1 MKRKILVVALVITIT
16 IMMAVLAISLES
28 AAAQEPED
36 SSAYGLNVYD
46 SCEEARD
53 AGEPEVKS
61 GPNSIGYW
69 KDTVRLV
76 GNSDGDD
83 YVCERIG
90 TVSDVKEKE
99 TEAGS
104 EEQRRDSESSSV
116 DTPGETQDTTEGESS
131 TDELEDDGDG
141 RDAGSGTLGTRDT
154 TEVVRTVDTVV
165 TSTREVHNFDQD
177 GDDHTDYT
185 LIIENTETHSV
196 STLPYTVV
204 GKVNPLLIDTC
215 KQLWGIGVNPNHVV
229 PVRTLKNGK
238 FYTEGRDYG
247 RPMVDSIGF
256 RHAKYDVCNNSPYDP
271 SSTVTTDEFDQILMD
286 HGTRLD
292 RIEERLTTLEKDYAD
307 FKVRTQE
314 ILNDIVDIIQ
324 KEILEKEE

>member
-16 IMMAVLAISLES
+16 VMMAALAISLES
-28 AAAQEPED
+28 ANAQQPRD
-36 SSAYGLNVYD
+36 FKVYE
-46 SCEEARD
+46 SCEAADE
-53 AGEPEVKS
+53 AGEPQVKT
-61 GPNSIGYW
+61 GPSSIGYH
-69 KDTVRLV
+69 KDTVPSVR
-76 GNSDGDD
+76 DGDGD
-83 YVCERIG
+83 NFVCERIG

-324 KEILEKEE
+324 REVLEKDE